1 MYHVQLIIQPLL
13 KRPVILRIPPGHAFL
28 AQLVQIPPGIVAVRH
43 VKPWQLCHPKLNL
56 HIAPVRNLVGIVQSL
71 LGIGK
76 QRPHLLLG
84 LTVKLS
90 PLIPH
95 PVLVSHLFPCLDAQ
109 KDVVSRRVLSQSIV
123 DVIGGHQVY
132 VQILRKAQ
140 KGLIHRLLS
149 RNPVVLQLQKKVPL
163 SEDPLIP

>member
-1 MYHVQLIIQPLL
+1 M
-13 KRPVILRIPPGHAFL
+13 
-28 AQLVQIPPGIVAVRH
+28 
-43 VKPWQLCHPKLNL
+43 
-56 HIAPVRNLVGIVQSL
+56 
-71 LGIGK
+71 
-76 QRPHLLLG
+76 
-84 LTVKLS
+84 
-90 PLIPH
+90 
-95 PVLVSHLFPCLDAQ
+95 
-109 KDVVSRRVLSQSIV
+109 SRRVLSQSIV